1 MHFTNSWKV
10 FKTNISDSPQI
21 MNVGGDSSDYL
32 ISRILP
38 EKLGGIS
45 ENSILISSLLKIPQ
59 NV

>member
-1 MHFTNSWKV
+1 
-10 FKTNISDSPQI
+10 